1 MNWRP
6 EPGHRGW
13 RGGGER
19 LGWAGEQESEEMV
32 HAGRKQI
39 RTEVVRSVRRRHGF
53 SLDEEEG
60 EGNVSRVGQH

>member
-1 MNWRP
+1 M
-6 EPGHRGW
+6 
-13 RGGGER
+13 
-19 LGWAGEQESEEMV
+19 GWAGEQESEEMV